1 MLPQDTKEA
10 IDRYVDDKIPTGG
23 FLYAV
28 LTNNLFE
35 AIDRADHIN
44 LPNLQDICSYIYNF
58 TPTAC
63 WGSPEKVKE
72 WLKQ

>member
-1 MLPQDTKEA
+1 MIPEYTKVS
-10 IDRYVDDKIPTGG
+10 IDAYVKDKIPTGG

-35 AIDRADHIN
+35 AMSRADSNN
-44 LPNLQDICSYIYNF
+44 LLAMHDICSYIYNN
-58 TPTAC
+58 TPSSC

-72 WLKQ
+72 WLL